1 MTPDIT
7 HESPLARRREKE
19 KDRRR
24 QDIIEAARKVFFAS
38 GYARASMDD
47 IAREAGVTKPTVYSY
62 FRTRDELYYSLTL
75 PVMERLRSDMEAM
88 REKTLSGQYRSGREI
103 IRDHFRTYHAL
114 CSGDPGA
121 LRLFL
126 LLQREGVFRHVDGE
140 IQARINVQVKER
152 YEGMRMIYAAAI
164 ERKLIRNVNVY
175 HLVDMIWGAIQGI
188 IQSTDSKTMDR
199 GAGDDKKTARILE
212 PTLDFAEKVIADA
225 LALE

>member
-1 MTPDIT
+1 MTTNIT
-7 HESPLARRREKE
+7 QESPLARRREKD

-24 QDIIEAARKVFFAS
+24 WDIIEAARKVFFAS

-62 FRTRDELYYSLTL
+62 FRTRDELYYALTL
-75 PVMERLRSDMEAM
+75 PVMERLRGDMEAM
-88 REKTLSGQYRSGREI
+88 LEKTLSGEYRSGREI
-103 IRDHFRTYHAL
+103 IRDHFRTYHAI
-114 CSGDPGA
+114 CSGDPGT

-126 LLQREGVFRHVDGE
+126 LLQQEGVFRHVDGE

-152 YEGMRMIYAAAI
+152 YEGMRMIYTAAI
-164 ERKLIRNVNVY
+164 ERKLIRDVNVY
-175 HLVDMIWGAIQGI
+175 HLVDMIWGTFQGI